1 MYSISFTNQ
10 FKKDIKRC
18 QKRNYDFS
26 LIEVVFELLSEKGEL
41 PSKYKPHKF
50 KWKLFKLLGMSHKR
64 RLAYNLAPRRFEQR
78 NNLRKNGNAFRS
90 VLIHF

>member
-26 LIEVVFELLSEKGEL
+26 LIEIVFELLREKGEL
-41 PSKYKPHKF
+41 PSKYKPHKLSGNYLNYWECHI
-50 KWKLFKLLGMSHKR
+50 KGDWLIIWLQDDLNNDIILERTGTHSDLF
-64 RLAYNLAPRRFEQR
+64 
-78 NNLRKNGNAFRS
+78 
-90 VLIHF
+90 

>member
-26 LIEVVFELLSEKGEL
+26 LIEVVFELLREKGEL
-41 PSKYKPHKF
+41 PSKYKPHKLSGNYSNYWECHI
-50 KWKLFKLLGMSHKR
+50 KGDWLIIWLQDDLNKEIILERTGTHSDLF
-64 RLAYNLAPRRFEQR
+64 
-78 NNLRKNGNAFRS
+78 
-90 VLIHF
+90 